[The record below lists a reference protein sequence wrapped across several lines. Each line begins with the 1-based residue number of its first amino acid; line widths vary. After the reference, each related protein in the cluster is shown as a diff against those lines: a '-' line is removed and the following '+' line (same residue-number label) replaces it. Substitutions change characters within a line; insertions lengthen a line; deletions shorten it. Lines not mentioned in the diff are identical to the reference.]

1 MTKINDF
8 LHKCLTEGY
17 MMLSS
22 GSTGPQKKL
31 WQSVE
36 KIQEANRV
44 AREVQNIGTTSRI
57 YTVCK
62 LDHAGGLLAQT
73 LPAYQIGASVE
84 VEDFNHIRWCERIGE
99 FTHSHLTPKMARVIA
114 KSKQWKDLN
123 LTGKTITCGSDRVPA
138 DTINKFTAKGAT
150 FIANWGMTEIGPVVI
165 NKVFNPGDEAKDH
178 QGNTIMGD
186 VCYCNWRIDEHK
198 QLWVNSDLC
207 IYRGW
212 FPTGDLVEVHGEC
225 MYYIGRK
232 DA

>member
-1 MTKINDF
+1 
-8 LHKCLTEGY
+8 

-31 WQSVE
+31 WQSAE
-36 KIQEANRV
+36 KIKEANKV
-44 AREVQNIGTTSRI
+44 CREVQSIDKDSKI

-62 LDHAGGLLAQT
+62 IDHAGGLLAQT
-73 LPAYQIGASVE
+73 LPAYEIGAYIE
-84 VEDFNHIRWCERIGE
+84 VEPFNHIEWCKRINE

-114 KSKQWKDLN
+114 KCKQWVDLD
-123 LTGKTITCGSDRVPA
+123 LTGITITCGSDRVPA

-150 FIANWGMTEIGPVVI
+150 FIANWGMTEIGPIVI
-165 NKVFNPGDEAKDH
+165 NKIFEPGSVAKDL
-178 QGNTIMGD
+178 NNYTIMGD
-186 VCYCNWRIDEHK
+186 VSYCNWKISDDNE
-198 QLWVNSDLC
+198 LWVKSDIC

-212 FPTGDLVEVHGEC
+212 FPTGDLVEVHDDI